1 MRRRI
6 PLKASTVQFGKVA
19 ILVLVL
25 LRLSVGWHFFKE
37 GETIQL
43 SDEVIAVSNQWGIG
57 NIGDFVDGSNQNH
70 KADISK

>member
-1 MRRRI
+1 M
-6 PLKASTVQFGKVA
+6 LKSSLKTSATEA
-19 ILVLVL
+19 TIL
-25 LRLSVGWHFFKE
+25 KE